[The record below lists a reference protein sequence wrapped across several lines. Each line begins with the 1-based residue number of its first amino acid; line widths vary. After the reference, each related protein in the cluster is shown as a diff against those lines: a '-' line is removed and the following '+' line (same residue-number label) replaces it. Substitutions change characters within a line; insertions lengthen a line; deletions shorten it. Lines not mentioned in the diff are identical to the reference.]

1 MSEFDERRIKEWAK
15 EPSRVLRGKG
25 GPAAR
30 EEARKVL
37 EWQALMRG
45 EPRDPRSSADGGG

>member
-15 EPSRVLRGKG
+15 QPSRVLRGKG

-45 EPRDPRSSADGGG
+45 EPQDPRSSADGGG